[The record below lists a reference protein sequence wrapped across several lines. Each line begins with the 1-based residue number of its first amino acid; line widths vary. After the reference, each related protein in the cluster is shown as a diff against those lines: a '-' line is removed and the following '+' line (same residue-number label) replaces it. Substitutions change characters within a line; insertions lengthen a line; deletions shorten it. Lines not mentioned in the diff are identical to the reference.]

1 MDLLLKGKSVVVT
14 GASQGLGKAIA
25 EKYAEEGASV
35 IISSRDEGK
44 LQKAAAAI
52 RSKTKN
58 EDVQYAVCDAKNEN
72 QIKDLIQKAVA
83 QHGTVDVLI
92 NNAGGPPAGQFM
104 EFDDEAWYQAFEQNL
119 LSVVRMTRQVI
130 PYMKANEAGGRIVNI
145 TSSSIKQSIDH
156 LILSNT
162 MRPGVHGLTNS
173 LAQEFAGDNI
183 LVNTVGPG
191 KIATDRMKS
200 LIDTKVEATGLS
212 AEEIKEKEI
221 EAIPM
226 GRLGDPE
233 EFANAVLFLG
243 SFANTYVTGQA
254 LIVDG
259 ASVKAL

>member
-1 MDLLLKGKSVVVT
+1 MDLLLKEKSVVVT

-25 EKYAEEGASV
+25 EKYAKEGASV
-35 IISSRDEGK
+35 LISSRNEEK
-44 LQKAAAAI
+44 LQQAAADI
-52 RSKTKN
+52 RAVTKN
-58 EDVQYAVCDAKNEN
+58 EAVQYAVCDAKDED
-72 QIKDLIQKAVA
+72 QIKDLIQKAAA

-119 LSVVRMTRQVI
+119 LSVVRTTRQVI
-130 PYMKANEAGGRIVNI
+130 PYMKANEDGGRIVNI
-145 TSSSIKQSIDH
+145 TSSSIKQSIDD

-173 LAQEFAGDNI
+173 LAQEFASDKI

-191 KIATDRMKS
+191 KIATDRMQS
-200 LIDTKVEATGLS
+200 LISKKAEESGLS
-212 AEEIKEKEI
+212 TEEIERNEV

-226 GRLGDPE
+226 GRLGKPE

-259 ASVKAL
+259 ASMKAL